1 MAECGLSVHGAAAC
15 SSPRFASSEAAF
27 DAALL
32 REQYRSLVRLGPY
45 VHGVVILAAM
55 ALFCATAPN
64 GSVLKADLLPAALV
78 AVSVFRLICWFKAR
92 DGVETE
98 ALDLVRR
105 RVRAATLLGPAL
117 TFAFTLT
124 MAVST
129 WHDGVVEFALALL
142 GVWVVAAVCAICLNR
157 IANEA
162 NVIVI
167 AATAPLIAAFL
178 ARDTELTLCL
188 AALTAIAAAFVIRML
203 DEHFRMFA

>member
-1 MAECGLSVHGAAAC
+1 MAERGLSVNGAAAC

-27 DAALL
+27 NAALL

-64 GSVLKADLLPAALV
+64 GSLLKAVLLPAALV
-78 AVSVFRLICWFKAR
+78 AVSVFRLISWFKAR

-142 GVWVVAAVCAICLNR
+142 GVLGR
-157 IANEA
+157 RRG
-162 NVIVI
+162 
-167 AATAPLIAAFL
+167 L
-178 ARDTELTLCL
+178 RDLPQ
-188 AALTAIAAAFVIRML
+188 
-203 DEHFRMFA
+203 